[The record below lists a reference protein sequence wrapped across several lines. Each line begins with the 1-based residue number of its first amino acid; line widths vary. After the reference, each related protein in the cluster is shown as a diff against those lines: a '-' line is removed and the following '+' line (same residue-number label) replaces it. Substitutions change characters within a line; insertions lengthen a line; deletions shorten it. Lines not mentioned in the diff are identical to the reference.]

1 MNTEPSRCD
10 PPPLIP
16 NDSVIRGVLLTI
28 GIQVLF
34 IIAVPLLT
42 GGLMSAV
49 SYRGPAVGMPFTLF
63 RWWGIAQ
70 WAALIPVCALQA
82 RKGNRMTIYGILI
95 TGGIGLLLN
104 TACSSAF
111 R

>member
-1 MNTEPSRCD
+1 MNAEPSRWD

-16 NDSVIRGVLLTI
+16 NDSVIRGVLLTVAFQI
-28 GIQVLF
+28 LF
-34 IIAVPLLT
+34 IVAVPLLT
-42 GGLMSAV
+42 SGLMFAV
-49 SYRGPAVGMPFTLF
+49 SYRDPRAGMPFTLF

-70 WAALIPVCALQA
+70 WAALIPLCAFQA
-82 RKGNRMTIYGILI
+82 RKGNRMTMYGILI